1 MYNRI
6 TRGSSIL
13 VLISGEKA
21 SDLDRD
27 DSLSFGKDR
36 DATCFPD
43 TELIR
48 SFRSV
53 EGVVLS
59 RANRTFGA
67 NRIRL

>member
-13 VLISGEKA
+13 VLISGEKT

-27 DSLSFGKDR
+27 DSLSFGKDH

-43 TELIR
+43 KLIR

-53 EGVVLS
+53 EDVVLS

-67 NRIRL
+67 NRIRS